1 MAMMM
6 AKVLVVQLVSMLG
19 YHILFQDV
27 DMIWYQHPLA
37 YFYPYLDD
45 RHGKDT
51 PEYDIFFQDDGGR
64 SVRYAPYS
72 ANSGF
77 YFIRHNARTRHL
89 LTSVL
94 MAGDSIVRS
103 RSHQQVLIAL
113 LSEHVSLYGLKV
125 KVLSRDMEEFPGGY
139 HYHQR
144 SKEYMT
150 ELFAGNLQPFIFH
163 MSWTS
168 NKVNKILFFRQ
179 MGEWYVPE
187 KCIQRKVDDV
197 VKTSVDSLVTG
208 CCANDPIVS
217 CHYRDKP
224 SIQPCYRS
232 PPLDKEQPSW
242 W

>member
-1 MAMMM
+1 MMM
-6 AKVLVVQLVSMLG
+6 AKAIAVQLVSMLG

-27 DMIWYQHPLA
+27 DMIWYQHPLD

-45 RHGKDT
+45 YRDV
-51 PEYDIFFQDDGGR
+51 YDIFFQDDGGR

-77 YFIRHNARTRHL
+77 YFIRYNARTRHL

-94 MAGDSIVRS
+94 MAGDRIVRS

-113 LSEHVSLYGLKV
+113 LNEHVTLYGLKV
-125 KVLSRDMEEFPGGY
+125 KVMSRDKEEFPGGY

-144 SKEYMT
+144 SKEYMKD
-150 ELFAGNLQPFIFH
+150 LFVGNVNPLIFH

-187 KCIQRKVDDV
+187 NCIQRKVGEIT
-197 VKTSVDSLVTG
+197 KNNVDSLATG
-208 CCANDPIVS
+208 CCVDEPIFS
-217 CHYRDKP
+217 CHFRDKP
-224 SIQPCYRS
+224 SIHPCYSS